1 MVGKMLAEMQPFR
14 IRSYMSIARNCSNL
28 TILLFAEQPFR
39 EIVHVDRA
47 KL

>member
-14 IRSYMSIARNCSNL
+14 IRLCMPISRNCSYL
-28 TILLFAEQPFR
+28 THLLFAKQPFR